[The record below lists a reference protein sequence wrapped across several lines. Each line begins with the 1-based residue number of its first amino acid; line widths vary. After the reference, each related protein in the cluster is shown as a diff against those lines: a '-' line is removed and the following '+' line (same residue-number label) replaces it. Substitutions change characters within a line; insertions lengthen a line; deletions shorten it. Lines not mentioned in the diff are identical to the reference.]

1 MFSIDGGIMTET
13 ERGRISISSD
23 RHHAQGVDL
32 SIDPSLGRVRG
43 LALRGKLWLGREF
56 CNALFT
62 S

>member
-1 MFSIDGGIMTET
+1 MTET